1 MMDKMKDMKTKKRTL
16 KKEEKKESETEY
28 VIRAENVDYTYEGS
42 KIKALDH
49 LSLNI
54 RKGKKVAVM
63 GGNGC
68 GKSTL
73 MKTLSRLLK
82 PGKGQVVLDGKA
94 VHSYPS
100 TQLAQML
107 GLLPQSPTVP
117 EGITVADLVARGRY
131 PYRKFMQNMTKED
144 YAAVEDALERMGI
157 TELANRCVDELSG
170 GQRQR
175 VWIAL
180 ALAQE
185 TDILLLDEPTTYLD
199 IAYQVEILDLLTEL
213 NRRKGTTIVMILHD
227 VNLSARYANHL
238 FALCRGKLIAEGKP
252 ADVITEELMQKVY
265 QLNCIVMKDPLSG
278 APLIVPKGK
287 Y

>member
-1 MMDKMKDMKTKKRTL
+1 
-16 KKEEKKESETEY
+16 
-28 VIRAENVDYTYEGS
+28 
-42 KIKALDH
+42 
-49 LSLNI
+49 
-54 RKGKKVAVM
+54 
-63 GGNGC
+63 
-68 GKSTL
+68 
-73 MKTLSRLLK
+73 
-82 PGKGQVVLDGKA
+82 
-94 VHSYPS
+94 
-100 TQLAQML
+100 
-107 GLLPQSPTVP
+107 
-117 EGITVADLVARGRY
+117 
-131 PYRKFMQNMTKED
+131 MQNMTKED

-227 VNLSARYANHL
+227 VNLSARYADHL
-238 FALCRGKLIAEGKP
+238 FALCRGELIAEGKP

-265 QLNCIVMKDPLSG
+265 QLIAIFKNKANIRWNGTSLSSQKVKQSEKHVG
-278 APLIVPKGK
+278 SHSEEHRAFVL
-287 Y
+287 